1 MKKKGK
7 VGYDDFYKLQ
17 AETFTRLK
25 TTDTK
30 LDQASSDS
38 T

>member
-7 VGYDDFYKLQ
+7 VGYEDFYKLQ
-17 AETFTRLK
+17 AEIFTK
-25 TTDTK
+25 MKATDTK

-38 T
+38 I